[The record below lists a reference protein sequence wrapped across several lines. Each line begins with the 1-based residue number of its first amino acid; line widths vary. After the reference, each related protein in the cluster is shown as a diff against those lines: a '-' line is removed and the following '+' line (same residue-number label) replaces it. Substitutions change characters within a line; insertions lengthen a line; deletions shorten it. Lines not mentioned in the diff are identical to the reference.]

1 MPKRSSL
8 LRTSITIPAEVL
20 KQADRLA
27 EAWDRSRSWVL
38 AEAVRRMAQLPA
50 AATAPAPA
58 VVREPIANP
67 YAAQAEELET
77 VRLRRLDADLRKTP
91 EERLRE
97 AEELVELA
105 WAVRPPRW
113 RRQIA
118 SFDSYEDYDRW
129 KAALRA
135 LG

>member
-1 MPKRSSL
+1 MPKPNPL
-8 LRTSITIPAEVL
+8 LRTSITIPADVL
-20 KQADRLA
+20 AQADRLA

-38 AEAVRRMAQLPA
+38 AEAVRRMSQASA
-50 AATAPAPA
+50 AAVPAPA
-58 VVREPIANP
+58 VVQEPIANP
-67 YAAQAEELET
+67 YAAQAEELEA

-97 AEELVELA
+97 AEELVQLA
-105 WAVRPPRW
+105 WAVRPARW

-129 KAALRA
+129 KAAHQA